1 VRFGR
6 DETGYFV
13 QIPLPNA
20 SGDDLDVVVVDEEL
34 IVTAGACRRF
44 LRLPRRM
51 AGCRV
56 LNAKLEAQRLTVH
69 FSLADSQG
77 EDR

>member
-6 DETGYFV
+6 DETGYFAQV
-13 QIPLPNA
+13 PLPNA
-20 SGDDLDVVVVDEEL
+20 SADDLDVVVVEAEL
-34 IVTAGACRRF
+34 IITAGARRRF

-51 AGCRV
+51 EGRRV
-56 LNAKLEAQRLTVH
+56 LNAKLDAEKLTVH
-69 FSLADSQG
+69 FGTTDHPG